1 VPRKKLDTI
10 TREEFDRRL
19 DAYNERMRLELQQK
33 EAELAQVEQLL
44 TQYENMLDEIE
55 ARSNSRE
62 ETPSYPAVL
71 RKRLQELA
79 VKTAEM
85 AASL

>member
-1 VPRKKLDTI
+1 MPRRKLDTI

-33 EAELAQVEQLL
+33 EAELARVEQLL
-44 TQYENMLDEIE
+44 TYYEKTLDEIE
-55 ARSNSRE
+55 AGSHTAE
-62 ETPSYPAVL
+62 QAPTYPTSL
-71 RKRLQELA
+71 RKKLRELA
-79 VKTAEM
+79 AKTVEM